1 MPKSKTSTPYSGKNN
16 VNVSSM
22 LSNQPKINLA
32 SGKSTKQMGGAK
44 KNKKQDSESEYGSE
58 SDGENMSSDDDESD
72 DDESEDNDDNSEERN
87 ISDDDNSDEESD
99 VKSEK
104 SEEIDSNDE
113 DDEDDEDDGD
123 SDDNKSRKS
132 DASEEDIYKDEE
144 KKCYSKYVS
153 SDADDMYY
161 DELFADDEFKM
172 KKNVRLTKPVLF
184 KYEKVRLLST
194 RAKQLAQGAKPMI
207 KNTTGLSSKEIALLE
222 LKNKVIPLII
232 ERPVPNSG
240 VERWK
245 LSELEI
251 PEYYYN

>member
-16 VNVSSM
+16 VNIGSM
-22 LSNQPKINLA
+22 LNNQPKINLA
-32 SGKSTKQMGGAK
+32 SSKTTKQTGGAR
-44 KNKKQDSESEYGSE
+44 KNKKNDSESEYGSE
-58 SDGENMSSDDDESD
+58 SDGENMSSDDEESNEDSDED
-72 DDESEDNDDNSEERN
+72 QDEERN
-87 ISDDDNSDEESD
+87 ISDDDDSDENSDELD
-99 VKSEK
+99 EK
-104 SEEIDSNDE
+104 SEES
-113 DDEDDEDDGD
+113 DGDNESED
-123 SDDNKSRKS
+123 SDDNKSMKS
-132 DASEEDIYKDEE
+132 DTSEGDRDEE

-251 PEYYYN
+251 PDFYYN

>member
-16 VNVSSM
+16 VNVGSM

-32 SGKSTKQMGGAK
+32 SGKSIKQLGGAK
-44 KNKKQDSESEYGSE
+44 KNKKYDSESEYGSD
-58 SDGENMSSDDDESD
+58 SDGENMSSE
-72 DDESEDNDDNSEERN
+72 DESEEDGEPEEDDNNSEERN
-87 ISDDDNSDEESD
+87 ISDDDDNSDQEPD
-99 VKSEK
+99 EK
-104 SEEIDSNDE
+104 SEQSEEEQE
-113 DDEDDEDDGD
+113 DDED

-132 DASEEDIYKDEE
+132 DVSDEDIYKDEE
-144 KKCYSKYVS
+144 KKCYSKYAN

-251 PEYYYN
+251 PEFYYN

>member
-1 MPKSKTSTPYSGKNN
+1 MPKSKTSTPYSGKSN
-16 VNVSSM
+16 VNIGSILNNSSKTS
-22 LSNQPKINLA
+22 LT
-32 SGKSTKQMGGAK
+32 SGKNNKQIGGAK
-44 KNKKQDSESEYGSE
+44 KNKKYDSESEYGSD
-58 SDGENMSSDDDESD
+58 SDGENMSSDDESD
-72 DDESEDNDDNSEERN
+72 EANDESEAEPDEERN
-87 ISDDDNSDEESD
+87 VSDNSDDENLDGEQN
-99 VKSEK
+99 EK
-104 SEEIDSNDE
+104 SEESDNGDS
-113 DDEDDEDDGD
+113 DDD

-172 KKNVRLTKPVLF
+172 KKNVRLTKPILF

-251 PEYYYN
+251 PEFYYN

>member
-32 SGKSTKQMGGAK
+32 SGKSTKQMGGAR
-44 KNKKQDSESEYGSE
+44 KNKKHDSESEYGSE
-58 SDGENMSSDDDESD
+58 SDGENMSSDDDESN

-104 SEEIDSNDE
+104 SDELDSDDENEE
-113 DDEDDEDDGD
+113 DDEDNGD

-132 DASEEDIYKDEE
+132 DASEDIYKDEE

-251 PEYYYN
+251 PEFYYN